1 MKDNVTRDGIAID
14 SIMYYAGK
22 VWGERNMEIK
32 KTKLEMPEIRDSLDM
47 YGLCELY
54 DDGGYGCLTP
64 RFADIDQLSAYIKGV
79 YAGLNHIY

>member
-1 MKDNVTRDGIAID
+1 MADNITRDGIAIE

-22 VWGERNMEIK
+22 IWGERNMEIK

-54 DDGGYGCLTP
+54 GDGYRCLTP
-64 RFADIDQLSAYIKGV
+64 RFADLDQLSAYITGV
-79 YAGLNHIY
+79 YAGLNHFF